1 MSILAVSFSGGTD
14 RAIGSLVVTTDT
26 RVFTLT
32 NDHKDFDD
40 ILALLKA
47 GDHAQAELRLDRA
60 THVRA
65 AVADTLFAINGNVVS
80 YEGRQLPAVMA
91 NYIIRLNTEGMDLA
105 PLEKFTANLF
115 ANPSYRATQE
125 CFKFLEANEMPITED
140 GCFIAYRS
148 VTLDYKDHRTGRWD
162 NSIGAVCKEDRNLV
176 DEDPNNTCS
185 KGLHVC
191 ALGYIHGPESHG
203 YGGSRSHWVIV
214 KVNPRDVVAVPHDYK
229 NTKMRVCEFEVVGQL
244 DKSKIA
250 PTAKKSYVEDKVVY
264 KPAPTKP
271 AAPKGPT
278 DAELIAA
285 GEFYKL
291 GQKHRAKNDARGSG
305 DPLTSMSFDTNT
317 SHELYMAGYEGRQ
330 RPTAAPVARAT
341 PAAVPGTNAG
351 EARRM
356 FNEGRYTDLINFKKE
371 KRVGFGRLGFTAAEE
386 ALIEQNRNQNGAAP
400 AATVHSDALGFVVS
414 GPLRFDAHGYDQFGF
429 RRSGKNRKGQ
439 TRGDLGHPKAALV
452 AMATAA
458 PAAPAASVTPAAPA
472 RSQSALYQ
480 EGYRDG
486 AAATSFKPLQVGN
499 EYWSGYTDAW
509 NKNPNRK

>member
-1 MSILAVSFSGGTD
+1 MTILAVSFSGGSG
-14 RAIGSLVVTTDT
+14 RAIGSLVVTTDS

-40 ILALLKA
+40 ILALLKS

-60 THVRA
+60 MHVRA
-65 AVADTLFAINGNVVS
+65 AVQDTSFDINGNVVT
-80 YEGRQLPAVMA
+80 YNGRQLPAVMA
-91 NYIIRLNTEGMDLA
+91 QYIIRLNTEGFDLA

-148 VTLDYKDHRTGRWD
+148 VTLDYKDHRTGQWD
-162 NSIGAVCKEDRNLV
+162 NSIGAICEEDRNLV

-191 ALGYIHGPESHG
+191 ALGYIHGPQSHG

-229 NTKMRVCEFEVVGQL
+229 NTKMRVCRFEVVGQL

-250 PTAKKSYVEDKVVY
+250 PTATKSYAEDRVVY
-264 KPAPTKP
+264 KAPAPAKATTK
-271 AAPKGPT
+271 ASGPT
-278 DAELIAA
+278 DQELIAA
-285 GEFYKL
+285 GKFYQL
-291 GQKHRAKNDARGSG
+291 GQKHRAANDARGSG
-305 DPLTSMSFDTNT
+305 DALTDASFST
-317 SHELYMAGYEGRQ
+317 SGSYEAYMDGYEGRIRNSVLSTPAAGTKAAQ
-330 RPTAAPVARAT
+330 ARALFTAGQYNELFALKNAAKVSFARLGLTEDEVAVRSRDTAPAT
-341 PAAVPGTNAG
+341 PAAPV
-351 EARRM
+351 
-356 FNEGRYTDLINFKKE
+356 YTDS
-371 KRVGFGRLGFTAAEE
+371 LGY
-386 ALIEQNRNQNGAAP
+386 
-400 AATVHSDALGFVVS
+400 VVRS
-414 GPLRFDAHGYDQFGF
+414 ALRFDAHGYDQFGF

-439 TRGDLGHPKAALV
+439 TRGDLGFAKATAV
-452 AMATAA
+452 ATATAA
-458 PAAPAASVTPAAPA
+458 PAAPALVAAPT
-472 RSQSALYQ
+472 SQSAKYQ

>member
-1 MSILAVSFSGGTD
+1 MTILAVSFSGGTEK
-14 RAIGSLVVTTDT
+14 AIGSLVVTTDS

-40 ILALLKA
+40 ILALLKS

-60 THVRA
+60 MHVRA
-65 AVADTLFAINGNVVS
+65 AVADTAFSINGNVVT
-80 YEGRQLPAVMA
+80 YNGRQLPAVMA
-91 NYIIRLNTEGMDLA
+91 QYIIRLNTEGFDLS

-148 VTLDYKDHRTGRWD
+148 VTLDYRDHRTGTFD

-191 ALGYIHGPESHG
+191 ALGYIHGPDSHG
-203 YGGSRSHWVIV
+203 CGGSRSHWVIV

-250 PTAKKSYVEDKVVY
+250 PTAKKSYAEDNVVY
-264 KPAPTKP
+264 KPAPKATP
-271 AAPKGPT
+271 AAPK
-278 DAELIAA
+278 AESDQSMIQA
-285 GEFYKL
+285 GKFYEL
-291 GQKHRAKNDARGSG
+291 GQKHAARNDERGSG
-305 DPLTSMSFDTNT
+305 DPLTSASFNSST
-317 SHELYMAGYEGRQ
+317 SYELYMAGYDGRP
-330 RPTAAPVARAT
+330 RPTAVMTAVAT
-341 PAAVPGTNAG
+341 SPAVGGNAG
-351 EARRM
+351 IARQM
-356 FNEGRYTDLINFKKE
+356 FNEGRFTDLINFKKE

-386 ALIEQNRNQNGAAP
+386 AHIEQNRNVNGVAP
-400 AATVHSDALGFVVS
+400 APTATHTDSLGFVV
-414 GPLRFDAHGYDQFGF
+414 PAKLVFDSHGYDQFGF

-439 TRGDLGHPKAALV
+439 TRGDLGFARTTAPLAQV
-452 AMATAA
+452 SATIAS
-458 PAAPAASVTPAAPA
+458 PAATSN
-472 RSQSALYQ
+472 QSAKYQ

-486 AAATSFKPLQVGN
+486 QAATSFKPLQVGN
-499 EYWSGYTDAW
+499 DYWSGYTAAW
-509 NKNPNRK
+509 NVNPNKK

>member
-305 DPLTSMSFDTNT
+305 DPLTDASFDSST
-317 SHELYMAGYEGRQ
+317 SYEAYVDGYEGRIRNSVLARQ
-330 RPTAAPVARAT
+330 PAPGSNANHART
-341 PAAVPGTNAG
+341 L
-351 EARRM
+351 
-356 FNEGRYTDLINFKKE
+356 FNQGRYTDLINFKKE

-386 ALIEQNRNQNGAAP
+386 ALIEQNRNQNGVTAAP
-400 AATVHSDALGFVVS
+400 AAVHTDSLGYVV
-414 GPLRFDAHGYDQFGF
+414 PEALRFDSHGYDQFGF
-429 RRSGKNRKGQ
+429 RRSGKNRKGL
-439 TRGDLGHPKAALV
+439 TRGHLGFSKNPTKT
-452 AMATAA
+452 ATIL
-458 PAAPAASVTPAAPA
+458 PAPAASVTPAAPA
-472 RSQSALYQ
+472 HSQSALYQ
-480 EGYRDG
+480 EGYCDG
-486 AAATSFKPLQVGN
+486 QAATSFKPLKVGN

>member
-1 MSILAVSFSGGTD
+1 MTILAVSFSGGSG
-14 RAIGSLVVTTDT
+14 RAIGSLVVTTDS

-40 ILALLKA
+40 ILALLKG

-60 THVRA
+60 MHVRA
-65 AVADTLFAINGNVVS
+65 AVQDTSFDINGNVVT
-80 YEGRQLPAVMA
+80 YNGRQLPAVMA
-91 NYIIRLNTEGMDLA
+91 QYIIRLNTEGFDLA

-148 VTLDYKDHRTGRWD
+148 VTLDYKDHRTGQWD
-162 NSIGAVCKEDRNLV
+162 NSIGAICEEDRNLV

-191 ALGYIHGPESHG
+191 ALGYIHGPQSHG

-229 NTKMRVCEFEVVGQL
+229 NTKMRVCRFEVVGQL

-250 PTAKKSYVEDKVVY
+250 PTATKSYAEDRVVY
-264 KPAPTKP
+264 KAPAPAKAATK
-271 AAPKGPT
+271 ASGPT
-278 DAELIAA
+278 DQELIAA
-285 GEFYKL
+285 GKFYQL
-291 GQKHRAKNDARGSG
+291 GQKHRAANDARGSG
-305 DPLTSMSFDTNT
+305 DALTDASFST
-317 SHELYMAGYEGRQ
+317 SDSYEAYMDGYEGRI
-330 RPTAAPVARAT
+330 RNSVLAPQPAPGSNANHART
-341 PAAVPGTNAG
+341 L
-351 EARRM
+351 
-356 FNEGRYTDLINFKKE
+356 FNQGRYTDLINFKRD

-386 ALIEQNRNQNGAAP
+386 ALIEQNRNQNGTVAP
-400 AATVHSDALGFVVS
+400 AAPVYTDSLGYVVRS
-414 GPLRFDAHGYDQFGF
+414 ALRFDAHGYDQFGF

-439 TRGDLGHPKAALV
+439 TRGDLGFAKATAV
-452 AMATAA
+452 ATATAA
-458 PAAPAASVTPAAPA
+458 PAAAPAPVAAPTA
-472 RSQSALYQ
+472 QSNKYQ

-486 AAATSFKPLQVGN
+486 TSATSFKPLQVGN

>member
-1 MSILAVSFSGGTD
+1 MILAVSFSGGND
-14 RAIGSLVVTTDT
+14 KAIGSLVVTTDS

-40 ILALLKA
+40 ILALLKS

-60 THVRA
+60 MHVRA
-65 AVADTLFAINGNVVS
+65 AVANTSFNIQGNVVS
-80 YEGRQLPAVMA
+80 YDGRQLPAVMA
-91 NYIIRLNTEGMDLA
+91 QYIIRLNTEGFDLA

-148 VTLDYKDHRTGRWD
+148 VTLDFKDHRTGQWD
-162 NSIGAVCKEDRNLV
+162 NSIGAICEEDRNLV

-191 ALGYIHGPESHG
+191 ALGYIHGPNSHG

-229 NTKMRVCEFEVVGQL
+229 NTKMRVCRFEVVGQL

-250 PTAKKSYVEDKVVY
+250 PTATKSYAEDRVVY
-264 KPAPTKP
+264 KAP
-271 AAPKGPT
+271 AAKQATAKPT
-278 DAELIAA
+278 ATSDQDLIKA
-285 GEFYKL
+285 GLFYEL
-291 GQKHRAKNDARGSG
+291 GQKHRKNNDARGSG
-305 DPLTSMSFDTNT
+305 DPLTSLSFNSNT

-330 RPTAAPVARAT
+330 RPTAVAA

-351 EARRM
+351 EARKL
-356 FNEGRYTDLINFKKE
+356 FNAGNYAALINFKRAR
-371 KRVGFGRLGFTAAEE
+371 RVSLNRLGFTAAEE
-386 ALIEQNRNQNGAAP
+386 ALVLANPGQTGAAAAP
-400 AATVHSDALGFVVS
+400 ATVHKDALGFTVS
-414 GPLRFDAHGYDQFGF
+414 EALRFDAHGYDQFGF

-439 TRGDLGHPKAALV
+439 TRGDIGAKPAPV
-452 AMATAA
+452 SITPVTVVTTA
-458 PAAPAASVTPAAPA
+458 PAAPAA
-472 RSQSALYQ
+472 QSAKYQ
-480 EGYRDG
+480 EGYADG
-486 AAATSFKPLQVGN
+486 QAATSFKPLQVGN
-499 EYWSGYTDAW
+499 EYWSGYTAAW
-509 NKNPNRK
+509 NVNPNRK

>member
-1 MSILAVSFSGGTD
+1 MTILAVSFSGGSG
-14 RAIGSLVVTTDT
+14 RAIGSLVVTTDS

-40 ILALLKA
+40 ILALLKS

-60 THVRA
+60 MHVRA
-65 AVADTLFAINGNVVS
+65 AVQDTSFDINGNVVT
-80 YEGRQLPAVMA
+80 YNGRQLPAVMA
-91 NYIIRLNTEGMDLA
+91 QYIIRLNTEGFDLA

-162 NSIGAVCKEDRNLV
+162 NSIGAICEEDRNLV

-191 ALGYIHGPESHG
+191 ALGYIHGPNSHG

-229 NTKMRVCEFEVVGQL
+229 NTKMRVCRFEVVGQL
-244 DKSKIA
+244 DKTKIA
-250 PTAKKSYVEDKVVY
+250 PTATKSYAEDRVVY
-264 KPAPTKP
+264 KAPAPAKAATK
-271 AAPKGPT
+271 ASGPT
-278 DAELIAA
+278 DQELIAA
-285 GEFYKL
+285 GKFYQL
-291 GQKHRAKNDARGSG
+291 GQKHRAANDARGSG
-305 DPLTSMSFDTNT
+305 DPLTNASFDTST
-317 SHELYMAGYEGRQ
+317 SYDAYMDGYEGRI
-330 RPTAAPVARAT
+330 RNSVLA
-341 PAAVPGTNAG
+341 PAAGTNAAK
-351 EARRM
+351 ARAM
-356 FNEGRYTDLINFKKE
+356 FDAGNYAGLMQLKKD
-371 KRVGFGRLGFTAAEE
+371 KRVGFDRLGLTLDEE
-386 ALIEQNRNQNGAAP
+386 ALVRANPTQTGSVAAP
-400 AATVHSDALGFVVS
+400 AATVHTDALGFVVS
-414 GPLRFDAHGYDQFGF
+414 AALRFDSHGYDQFGF

-439 TRGDLGHPKAALV
+439 TRGDLGFKRTTSASPALNV
-452 AMATAA
+452 NTSV
-458 PAAPAASVTPAAPA
+458 PANTTPA
-472 RSQSALYQ
+472 RSALYQ

-486 AAATSFKPLQVGN
+486 QAATSFKPLKVGN